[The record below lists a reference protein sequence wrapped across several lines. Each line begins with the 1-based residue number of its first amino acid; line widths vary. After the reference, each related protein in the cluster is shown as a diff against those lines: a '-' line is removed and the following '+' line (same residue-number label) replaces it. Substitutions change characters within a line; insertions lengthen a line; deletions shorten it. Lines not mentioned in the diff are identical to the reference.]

1 MLISSTPLASFAGIM
16 ANIRSAG
23 KDIFR
28 DLIFS
33 FESSAHSE
41 KPRDTPLQSYWV
53 FFDCVYSL
61 RSGPVLKLPPA
72 QPPLKPPPRGCARL
86 LSLLPARPA
95 FTSCWDS
102 YLWLGG
108 RREGSSTYDSEVGC
122 LGSTWLPGQP
132 LLPVGT
138 ITDRPT
144 SGGGSALI
152 KETRRQPRAAG

>member
-1 MLISSTPLASFAGIM
+1 MLISSTPLASFAGIV

-53 FFDCVYSL
+53 SFDCVYSL
-61 RSGPVLKLPPA
+61 RSGLPLKLPPA

-86 LSLLPARPA
+86 LSLLPGQR
-95 FTSCWDS
+95 
-102 YLWLGG
+102 
-108 RREGSSTYDSEVGC
+108 
-122 LGSTWLPGQP
+122 GQP
-132 LLPVGT
+132 LLPAGT
-138 ITDRPT
+138 VTCDWAGEGRVLAPMTQKSVAWARPDCPASHYFLWGQLQTDRRVEEE
-144 SGGGSALI
+144 AL
-152 KETRRQPRAAG
+152 